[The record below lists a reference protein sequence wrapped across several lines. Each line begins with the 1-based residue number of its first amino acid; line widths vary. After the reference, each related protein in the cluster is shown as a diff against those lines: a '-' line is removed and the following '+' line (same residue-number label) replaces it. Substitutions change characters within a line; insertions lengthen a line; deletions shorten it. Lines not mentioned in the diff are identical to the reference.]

1 MNHVGPSGLDSSIEP
16 YSDLTVGAITWRRFA
31 PHAARSPNPLPET
44 MTYSPN
50 QVSARVGTE
59 SGSDRIRK
67 THWLSR
73 VPLDP
78 VATALGSD
86 TTGALIPERFLL
98 DWLSLLCGLRAF

>member
-44 MTYSPN
+44 MTYSTN

-59 SGSDRIRK
+59 SGSDRIKRNPGK
-67 THWLSR
+67 PVGL
-73 VPLDP
+73 PDP

-86 TTGALIPERFLL
+86 TTVAPHPQKVLGLI
-98 DWLSLLCGLRAF
+98 G